1 MALHVNLLWLI
12 NMKPIRV
19 DEEVTK

>member
-19 DEEVTK
+19 DEEVTL